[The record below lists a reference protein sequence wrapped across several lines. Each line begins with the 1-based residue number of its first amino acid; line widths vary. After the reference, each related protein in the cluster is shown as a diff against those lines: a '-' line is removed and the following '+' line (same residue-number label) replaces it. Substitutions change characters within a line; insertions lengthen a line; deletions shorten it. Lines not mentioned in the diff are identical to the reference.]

1 MTMAEKSKKA
11 GVGGRAQL
19 RSLAAV
25 DEVLREPAALELL
38 ERYPREL
45 VVDAVRAVIERL
57 RAEILAAGAAGEAS
71 AAQAADLTP
80 AALVPWAARLLE
92 AAVTPSLRR
101 VINATGAD
109 VVTFSG
115 DKLLGGP
122 QAGVAVGRA
131 ATIEAMR
138 RHPLARALRI
148 DKLDLAALDAVLRLY
163 LAPARA
169 TVSSSAT
176 RSAGSANDASE
187 PVSRSRKR
195 SARARTSASGA
206 ASAASVGP

>member
-80 AALVPWAARLLE
+80 AALVPWAARLRG
-92 AAVTPSLRR
+92 AGGTPSLRR
-101 VINATGAD
+101 GSPA
-109 VVTFSG
+109 SG
-115 DKLLGGP
+115 
-122 QAGVAVGRA
+122 AVGRTSPGRA
-131 ATIEAMR
+131 
-138 RHPLARALRI
+138 PLALM
-148 DKLDLAALDAVLRLY
+148 
-163 LAPARA
+163 ARRRDGV
-169 TVSSSAT
+169 T
-176 RSAGSANDASE
+176 
-187 PVSRSRKR
+187 
-195 SARARTSASGA
+195 A
-206 ASAASVGP
+206 AS